1 MGTLKIA
8 VVLVVVFNL
17 REAPRIILKLE
28 IEGSRVDMLYDSG
41 STYSIIT
48 QNTYDSLKYKLPL
61 TPVNKS
67 GITISQE
74 RFEIQGV
81 AFVNIKFKRED
92 NSEFILEYHPVL
104 VSLEISS
111 NPLGMHTDLQ
121 FKAANFNHIH

>member
-1 MGTLKIA
+1 MKNAIGAVNLDIKQNFVRVLNKTRNHHQVVILILHQLVGTLKIA
-8 VVLVVVFNL
+8 VVLVMVFNL

-81 AFVNIKFKRED
+81 AFVNIKFK
-92 NSEFILEYHPVL
+92 
-104 VSLEISS
+104 
-111 NPLGMHTDLQ
+111 
-121 FKAANFNHIH
+121 